1 MIGLAVY
8 AVMFAA
14 LEWLL
19 PENFTQQAL
28 NNSGSSSSSSSS
40 SVSSKKTNAEI
51 RAELSKVAKKFAHA
65 KNNRDVNLKNAKNLN
80 EYQQVVLAT
89 GVSGTKGDG
98 GAGRCRDI
106 GKACSA
112 YVATVVRTVITDDTG
127 NKFPPYTSNI
137 PKYVKKVNKKHP
149 GTWKTVSVKNMQP
162 GDIVYEYDGKLGNP
176 GHVMIFVKNSKGKTV
191 VAHANVGTTNSA
203 TTCSGG
209 AFWPKVTSFTS
220 VPLYHQHAVVYR
232 YMGGAK

>member
-8 AVMFAA
+8 AVIFAA

-19 PENFTQQAL
+19 PENSTQQAL
-28 NNSGSSSSSSSS
+28 NNSGSSSSSSSSDSDSNSSSSSSSSGSGNSSSNSNSNSSSSSDSSSSSSSSSS

-65 KNNRDVNLKNAKNLN
+65 KNNRDVNLKKAKNLN
-80 EYQQVVLAT
+80 EYQQAVLAT

-137 PKYVKKVNKKHP
+137 PKYVKKVNKNILEH
-149 GTWKTVSVKNMQP
+149 
-162 GDIVYEYDGKLGNP
+162 GKL
-176 GHVMIFVKNSKGKTV
+176 
-191 VAHANVGTTNSA
+191 
-203 TTCSGG
+203 
-209 AFWPKVTSFTS
+209 
-220 VPLYHQHAVVYR
+220 YR
-232 YMGGAK
+232 